1 MTHMTR
7 NLLKLIMYKDTIH
20 YDMQNIE
27 VRSLFLWKFQ
37 IYIRMNRNIKK
48 KLSEERYLEIILN
61 YIICLNFINLWKF
74 NNLFLTKYSM

>member
-48 KLSEERYLEIILN
+48 KLSEERYLAWN
-61 YIICLNFINLWKF
+61 NFKLYNLSKF
-74 NNLFLTKYSM
+74 YKSMKI

>member
-48 KLSEERYLEIILN
+48 NWVKKDI
-61 YIICLNFINLWKF
+61 
-74 NNLFLTKYSM
+74 